1 MEGLEK
7 VRPSLRL
14 KVAGPFSEK
23 VNHLFSSDE
32 EGYEL
37 LGFVDN
43 KKEFFRSI
51 DLLVHPAK
59 LEAFGMVITEALS
72 SGLQVLCSRESGAAE
87 VVCANAG
94 SVLPENYHFKEWS
107 LSANY
112 LLNRPNQFTYS
123 RSWHSCAEEY
133 RKLYKTILL

>member
-1 MEGLEK
+1 MEKEGLGKSRSNLEGLEK

-72 SGLQVLCSRESGAAE
+72 SGYKFYAREKVEQPKLSVPMQDQYYRRIIILRSGQ
-87 VVCANAG
+87 
-94 SVLPENYHFKEWS
+94 L
-107 LSANY
+107 
-112 LLNRPNQFTYS
+112 R
-123 RSWHSCAEEY
+123 
-133 RKLYKTILL
+133 